1 MSILPIIKAPN
12 PILRAKSEYISN
24 IGEVEITLLED
35 MIETM
40 YAAPGVGLSA
50 IQVGVPK
57 RLIVIDTS
65 KNNIISNVKMI
76 NPEIIWESEQSQL
89 NEEGCLSFPD
99 QFVEVL
105 RSTEIEVKYVDEN
118 KKLKK
123 SKFLGFEA
131 VIIQHELDHL
141 DGNLLIDK
149 VSPVRRNMI
158 LRKMKKMQKIS
169 IE

>member
-1 MSILPIIKAPN
+1 MAILPIIKAPD
-12 PILRAKSEYISN
+12 PILRARSEYISSV
-24 IGEVEITLLED
+24 GEAEIKLLED

-40 YAAPGVGLSA
+40 YSAPGVGLSA

-57 RLIVIDTS
+57 RLIVVDTS
-65 KNNIISNVKMI
+65 KDDDISSLKMI
-76 NPEIIWESEQSQL
+76 NPEIIWESDESQL

-105 RSTEIEVKYVDEN
+105 RFKEIKVKYLDEN
-118 KKLKK
+118 KKLQK
-123 SKFLGFEA
+123 SKFIGFTA

-149 VSPVRRNMI
+149 VSSMKKNII
-158 LRKMKKMQKIS
+158 LRKMNKMQRIS
-169 IE
+169 NK